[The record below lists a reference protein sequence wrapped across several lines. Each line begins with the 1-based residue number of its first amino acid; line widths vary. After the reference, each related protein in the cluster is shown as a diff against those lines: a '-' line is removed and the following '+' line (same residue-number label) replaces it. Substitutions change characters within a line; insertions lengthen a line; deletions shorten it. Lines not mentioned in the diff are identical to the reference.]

1 MNYWWLSIQL
11 VSSSRPREYRIQ
23 IVILMY
29 SRGMRILVTGGAGF
43 IGSHLCERLVNEGH
57 NVTAIDNFST
67 GHASNLGRLKD
78 VDAFKFIKGSIL
90 DTRILNPLINE
101 SDYIFHLAAAVGV
114 FNIVK
119 NPLES
124 LLTNIRGT
132 ENVLECAFATKTPV
146 FLTSSSEVYGKN
158 FSDSL
163 KESDDRILGS
173 PVTLRWSYSEAK
185 AIDESLA
192 YAYFVEKQLETRIV
206 RFFNTVGP
214 RQLGAYGMVVP
225 RFVKSALSNEP
236 ITIYGDG
243 NQTRCFAHVFDV
255 IDAVFALAFADNT
268 VGKVINIGNDYEISI
283 NDLAKKIINETGS
296 KSEIV
301 YVPYS
306 EAYGDGFEDMERR
319 VPNIDL
325 INQLV
330 GWKPQRDLSM
340 IISDIS
346 DEMKKHS

>member
-1 MNYWWLSIQL
+1 MK
-11 VSSSRPREYRIQ
+11 
-23 IVILMY
+23 
-29 SRGMRILVTGGAGF
+29 ILVTGGAGF
-43 IGSHLCERLVNEGH
+43 IGSYLCERLINDGH
-57 NVTAIDNFST
+57 KVTAVDNFST
-67 GHASNLGRLKD
+67 GRALNLSNLTSSNSFTL
-78 VDAFKFIKGSIL
+78 VEGSIL
-90 DTRILNPLINE
+90 DTTILHPLIE
-101 SDYIFHLAAAVGV
+101 DAEYVFHLAAAVGV
-114 FNIVK
+114 LNIVN
-119 NPLES
+119 NPLAS

-132 ENVLECAFATKTPV
+132 ENVLEAAHVTKTPV

-158 FSDSL
+158 ISDSL

-225 RFVKSALSNEP
+225 RFVKAALANEP
-236 ITIYGDG
+236 INIYGDG

-255 IDAVFALAFADNT
+255 IDAVLAIAFADNT
-268 VGKVINIGNDYEISI
+268 IGKVINIGNDFEISI
-283 NDLAKKIINETGS
+283 NNLAKQIIDETGS
-296 KSEIV
+296 TSDVV
-301 YVPYS
+301 YVPYA

-330 GWKPQRDLSM
+330 GWKPKRDLSTM
-340 IISDIS
+340 ISDIS
-346 DEMKKHS
+346 VEMKKGS

>member
-1 MNYWWLSIQL
+1 
-11 VSSSRPREYRIQ
+11 
-23 IVILMY
+23 
-29 SRGMRILVTGGAGF
+29 MRILVTGGAGF
-43 IGSHLCERLVNEGH
+43 IGSHLSERLLKDGH
-57 NVTAIDNFST
+57 QVTVLDSAST
-67 GHASNLGRLKD
+67 GRLSNLNGVID
-78 VDAFKFIKGSIL
+78 SPQFQVIEGSIL
-90 DTRILNPLINE
+90 DSSVLNPLVKDV
-101 SDYIFHLAAAVGV
+101 DYVFHLAAAVGV

-119 NPLES
+119 NPLVS

-132 ENVLECAFATKTPV
+132 ENVLEAAYGSNTPV

-158 FSDSL
+158 VSDSL

-192 YAYFVEKQLETRIV
+192 YAYYIEKQLETRIV

-225 RFVKSALSNEP
+225 RFVKAALAHEP

-243 NQTRCFAHVFDV
+243 KQTRCFAHVYDV
-255 IDAVFALAFADNT
+255 VDAVIAVAFASNT
-268 VGKVINIGNDYEISI
+268 VGKVINIGNNVEISI
-283 NDLAKKIINETGS
+283 NGLAQKIIDETGS

-301 YVPYS
+301 YVPYE

-319 VPNIDL
+319 VPNINL
-325 INQLV
+325 INELV
-330 GWKPQRDLSM
+330 GWKPKRDLST
-340 IISDIS
+340 IIADIS
-346 DEMKKHS
+346 AEMKKSS

>member
-1 MNYWWLSIQL
+1 MQ
-11 VSSSRPREYRIQ
+11 
-23 IVILMY
+23 
-29 SRGMRILVTGGAGF
+29 ILVTGGAGF
-43 IGSHLCERLVNEGH
+43 IGSHLCERLVSDGH
-57 NVTAIDNFST
+57 LVTGIDNFST
-67 GHASNLGRLKD
+67 GRALNLAKLAYSD
-78 VDAFKFIKGSIL
+78 NFTLVEGSIL
-90 DTRILNPLINE
+90 DSSILNPLIQDA
-101 SDYIFHLAAAVGV
+101 DYVFHLAAAVGV

-119 NPLES
+119 NPLAS

-132 ENVLECAFATKTPV
+132 ENVLEAAHETMTPV

-158 FSDSL
+158 ISDSL

-225 RFVKSALSNEP
+225 RFVKAALANEP
-236 ITIYGDG
+236 VTIYGDG
-243 NQTRCFAHVFDV
+243 NQTRCFAHVYDV
-255 IDAVFALAFADNT
+255 VDAVIAIAFAENT
-268 VGKVINIGNDYEISI
+268 IGKIINIGNDFEISI

-296 KSEIV
+296 KSEII
-301 YVPYS
+301 YIPYA

-319 VPNIDL
+319 VPNIEL

-330 GWKPQRDLSM
+330 GWAPKRDLSTM
-340 IISDIS
+340 IADIS
-346 DEMKKHS
+346 ADIKKGS

>member
-1 MNYWWLSIQL
+1 
-11 VSSSRPREYRIQ
+11 
-23 IVILMY
+23 
-29 SRGMRILVTGGAGF
+29 MRILVTGGAGF
-43 IGSHLCERLVNEGH
+43 IGSHLCERLVKDGH
-57 NVTAIDNFST
+57 QVTVLDVAST
-67 GHASNLGRLKD
+67 GRLSNLSGVIDSPQFNL
-78 VDAFKFIKGSIL
+78 IEGSIL
-90 DTRILNPLINE
+90 DSGILKPLFKNT
-101 SDYIFHLAAAVGV
+101 DYVFHLAAAVGV
-114 FNIVK
+114 FNIVN

-132 ENVLECAFATKTPV
+132 ENVLESAYATKTPV

-158 FSDSL
+158 ISDSL

-225 RFVKSALSNEP
+225 RFVKAALSNEP

-243 NQTRCFAHVFDV
+243 EQTRCFAHVYDV
-255 IDAVFALAFADNT
+255 IDAVVSVAFAENT
-268 VGKVINIGNDYEISI
+268 VGKVINIGNDNEISI
-283 NDLAKKIINETGS
+283 NDLAKKIIDETGS

-301 YVPYS
+301 YVPYT
-306 EAYGDGFEDMERR
+306 EAYGHGFEDMERR
-319 VPNIDL
+319 VPNIEL
-325 INQLV
+325 IKQLV
-330 GWKPQRDLSM
+330 GWKPQRDLSTM
-340 IISDIS
+340 ISDIS
-346 DEMKKHS
+346 EDMKKHS

>member
-1 MNYWWLSIQL
+1 
-11 VSSSRPREYRIQ
+11 
-23 IVILMY
+23 
-29 SRGMRILVTGGAGF
+29 MRILVTGGAGF
-43 IGSHLCERLVNEGH
+43 IGSHLCERLVSDGH
-57 NVTAIDNFST
+57 EVTTIDNFST
-67 GHASNLGRLKD
+67 GNAANLKNLSASESFTI
-78 VDAFKFIKGSIL
+78 VEGSIL
-90 DTRILNPLINE
+90 DSATLNPLIQD
-101 SDYIFHLAAAVGV
+101 SDYVFHLAAAVGV
-114 FNIVK
+114 FNIVN

-132 ENVLECAFATKTPV
+132 ENVLESAFATKTPV

-158 FSDSL
+158 ISDSL

-255 IDAVFALAFADNT
+255 IDAVLAIAFAENT
-268 VGKVINIGNDYEISI
+268 VGKVINIGNNFEISI
-283 NDLAKKIINETGS
+283 NDLAKKIIDETGS

-301 YVPYS
+301 YVPYA

-330 GWKPQRDLSM
+330 GWKPQRDLSTM
-340 IISDIS
+340 ISDIS
-346 DEMKKHS
+346 EDMKKHS